1 MCNHHIMQV
10 VREKAK
16 SQPQFSRRNFLRG
29 AGLSS
34 AGLMVA
40 SAGLLK
46 PRLAF
51 AQDVSEVIDLTH
63 KLNPT
68 VPTFTNDQPTVETVV
83 TIENDGYYIQR
94 WSFNEHSGT
103 HMDGPAHF
111 STEGDTIDNLPA
123 DAFVGPA
130 VVIDISAKA
139 AEDADAAV
147 TADDL
152 MAWEAENGELPA
164 GAMVMMY
171 SGWES
176 KWDDTAAFQNT
187 GEDGLFHFP
196 GFALDAIE
204 FMLAERDVKGIGVDT
219 LSLDIGASA
228 TFDVHVTWLSA
239 GKIGIEGVANL
250 QALIGKQAM
259 IVAGIP
265 RFENGSGGPCR
276 VLAMA

>member
-1 MCNHHIMQV
+1 MCNHHIMEF
-10 VREKAK
+10 VRERAK
-16 SQPQFSRRNFLRG
+16 SQPQVSRRNFLRAMG
-29 AGLSS
+29 MTS
-34 AGLMVA
+34 AGLAVV
-40 SAGLLK
+40 SAGLVK

-51 AQDVSEVIDLTH
+51 AQEMSEVVDLSH
-63 KLNPT
+63 KLTPT
-68 VPTFTNDQPTVETVV
+68 VPTYTNDQPTVETLV
-83 TIENDGYYIQR
+83 TVENDGFYIQK

-111 STEGDTIDNLPA
+111 AAGAETIDNLPA
-123 DAFVGPA
+123 SAFVGAA

-152 MAWEAENGELPA
+152 LAWEAENGEIPA

-176 KWDDTAAFQNT
+176 KWADTAAFQNT
-187 GEDGLFHFP
+187 GDDGLFHFP

-219 LSLDIGASA
+219 LSLDIGAST
-228 TFDVHVTWLSA
+228 TFDVHVNWLGA
-239 GKIGIEGVANL
+239 GKIGLEGVANL
-250 QALIGKQAM
+250 QSIIGKQAM

-265 RFENGSGGPCR
+265 RFENGSGGPTR
-276 VLAMA
+276 VLAMV